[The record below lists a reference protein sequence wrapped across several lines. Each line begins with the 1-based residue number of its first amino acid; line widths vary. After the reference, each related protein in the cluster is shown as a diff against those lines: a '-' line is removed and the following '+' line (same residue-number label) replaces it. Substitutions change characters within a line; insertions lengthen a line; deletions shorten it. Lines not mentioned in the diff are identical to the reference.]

1 MADTIE
7 SFVAKLQSEG
17 VDAGNQEAEKIRA
30 EADRHGRQTLD
41 QAREEAARIV
51 EEAQAQAQA
60 LLERA
65 ETELSLAARDAATKL
80 RDALNKALQAVIRH
94 GAQGVLEDADFLSK
108 LLHDLVV
115 VYARAEHDSTAT
127 ATINVQAETRE
138 KLTQWALHELKTRA
152 EDANLAIDLKGSLDQ
167 AGFEYRIEG
176 ATVEV
181 TLDSV
186 VEVLSEMVGA
196 QLREILDEAMTG
208 WQRPQETVAD
218 V

>member
-30 EADRHGRQTLD
+30 EADRHAEQTRA
-41 QAREEAARIV
+41 QATQEAERLV
-51 EEAQAQAQA
+51 EEAKAQAEA

-65 ETELSLAARDAATKL
+65 KNELSLAARDAATKL
-80 RDALNKALQAVIRH
+80 RDALNKGLQAILRH
-94 GAQGVLEDADFLSK
+94 GAQAVLEDVDFLSK

-115 VYARAEHDSTAT
+115 VYARAEHDSTT
-127 ATINVQAETRE
+127 VATINVQAETRE
-138 KLTQWALHELKTRA
+138 KLTQWALKELKTRA
-152 EDANLAIDLKGSLDQ
+152 EDANLTIDLKGSLDQ
-167 AGFEYRIEG
+167 AGFEYRLEG

-208 WQRPQETVAD
+208 QEKPQETAAD
-218 V
+218 A